1 MSALPNASA
10 RSLTVQDVLN
20 DIEIELLQGA
30 VTRDELGQS
39 VQNVR
44 RFQNQVRG
52 EMLDR
57 QARPDYR
64 AVANRQFQI
73 NDMLLT
79 LAQEM
84 ATRQAAL
91 ELELH
96 QAMRAGLRR
105 DHLPVAAPSAGA
117 PRPPSEDL
125 VRRLDAIGAAM
136 REDALALQLEVT
148 PTTTP
153 VIGRLLGGARAA
165 LHSLVVFYSNRL
177 AARQAEVNHTYG
189 DTLRWL
195 LQGREADREALAAL
209 AAEVAHLRARLDA
222 AQAPTTPTAGTPMTG
237 AAPGE

>member
-1 MSALPNASA
+1 MTAATG
-10 RSLTVQDVLN
+10 SLTVQDVLN

-52 EMLDR
+52 ELLDKE
-57 QARPDYR
+57 ARPDYR

-91 ELELH
+91 ELELGK
-96 QAMRAGLRR
+96 AVRAGLRR
-105 DHLPVAAPSAGA
+105 DGLPIAVPAPGA
-117 PRPPSEDL
+117 ERPASEEL
-125 VRRLDAIGAAM
+125 VRRLDAIQAAM

-148 PTTTP
+148 PEQTP
-153 VIGRLLGGARAA
+153 VVGRLLGGLRTA
-165 LHSLVVFYSNRL
+165 LHSLVVFYSSRL
-177 AARQAEVNHTYG
+177 AARQAEINHTFG
-189 DTLRWL
+189 DNLRWL
-195 LQGREADREALAAL
+195 LRARDADREAVEQL
-209 AAEVAHLRARLDA
+209 AAEVAQLRAVLA
-222 AQAPTTPTAGTPMTG
+222 ATSNPDKPAAGV
-237 AAPGE
+237 